1 MSESSKI
8 NDHDEQWM
16 RRALELAERGAG
28 HVSPNPMVGC
38 VIVSDDGRKIGEGY
52 HERYGEAHAEINA
65 LESVKDQTMLVD
77 ATVYVTLEP
86 CSHTGKTPPCA
97 KRLGELPLSRV
108 VVAMQDPNP
117 KVNGQG
123 IQYLEGQGI
132 QVDIGLMREEAEQ
145 LNEAFIHVQR
155 HNRPMIILKMAQTA
169 DGYIAAPDGHSEWIS
184 SKESRQRVHHWRSR
198 YDAVLVGRNTAAMDD
213 PRLTVRH
220 VEGRQPRRIVLDGPF
235 ELSRELHLFSDQYE
249 EKTIVATYNREK
261 AADASDPMLNMLQSN
276 YFRGKTLLV
285 PKIDG
290 HVDLEETIRQLGE
303 EDIQSIL
310 VEAGSQLASAL
321 LRRRLVDKVHLF
333 IAPKLLGGGTR
344 SILGLDIQHINEI
357 MELRDPTWEQVGP
370 DMLLTAYL

>member
-1 MSESSKI
+1 
-8 NDHDEQWM
+8 M
-16 RRALELAERGAG
+16 RRALELAARGAG

-38 VIVSDDGRKIGEGY
+38 VIVSEDGRKIGEGY

-97 KRLGELPLSRV
+97 RTLGKLPLKRV
-108 VVAMQDPNP
+108 VVAMRDPNP
-117 KVNGQG
+117 KVDGNG
-123 IQYLEGQGI
+123 IQHLRDQ
-132 QVDIGLMREEAEQ
+132 DIEVEVGLLREEAER
-145 LNEAFIHVQR
+145 LNEAFIHFQR
-155 HNRPMIILKMAQTA
+155 HQRPFVCLKMAQTV

-184 SKESRQRVHHWRSR
+184 SKASRTRVHQWRSV
-198 YDAVLVGRNTAAMDD
+198 YDAVLVGRNTARLDN

-220 VEGRQPRRIVLDGPF
+220 VDGRQPRRIVLDGPY
-235 ELSRELHLFSDQYE
+235 ELDRELHLFSDQYE
-249 EKTIVATYNREK
+249 EKTIVVTHNKEK
-261 AADASDPMLNMLQSN
+261 AGDASDPMLNMLQSN

-285 PKIDG
+285 PQIEG
-290 HVDLEETIRQLGE
+290 HVDLEETFRQLGE
-303 EDIQSIL
+303 LEVQSIL

-321 LRRRLVDKVHLF
+321 LRQHLVDKLELF

-344 SILGLDIQHINEI
+344 SILGLDIQRINEI
-357 MELRDPTWEQVGP
+357 WELRDPSWEQVGP